1 MDSMWRLGYEF
12 AATFVTF
19 VCISYFALQIWV
31 NLTREKFLVLGEKKL
46 TKFVYFLETAIYE
59 SSIFQINMIVY
70 INLVVNSA
78 NSAFLIRSYAK
89 ETPLRW
95 SKTWL
100 DDHITVRRI
109 NMLYLN
115 LTMNMVST
123 NCGCIILNNCFWKTL
138 NRKWKW
144 KCY

>member
-1 MDSMWRLGYEF
+1 MWRLGYEF

-31 NLTREKFLVLGEKKL
+31 NLTREKFPVSGEKKL
-46 TKFVYFLETAIYE
+46 TKFACFLETAIYE

-70 INLVVNSA
+70 IHLVVNSV
-78 NSAFLIRSYAK
+78 NSALLIRSYAK
-89 ETPLRW
+89 KTPLRW

-100 DDHITVRRI
+100 DDDITVRRI
-109 NMLYLN
+109 DMLYLN
-115 LTMNMVST
+115 LTMNMAST
-123 NCGCIILNNCFWKTL
+123 NCGDIILNNCFWKIL

-144 KCY
+144 KCF